1 MSEGQAIEAH
11 TESSPNAPNIG
22 QVVAIQRPD
31 WVAEKF
37 YDSKSGVINFE
48 AMAKSYSELERSKS
62 APKPDE
68 TPEPEAGETKPTTE
82 KVVTPIEVPTIPGV
96 DQTAR
101 KAYTEELTKDGKL
114 SDTSYTALAKA
125 GYDKATVDA
134 YIKGLQSDSRVTE
147 SVSAARVA
155 DEQINEIIGSIGG
168 KQVLSEMQAWAKASM
183 SDADLKTYN
192 ESVSSGDVSKV
203 RLAVAGLHH
212 TYTKANG
219 TGENLLSGSNNVN
232 DAADVFHSRA
242 EQNEAIND
250 PKYAKDPAYRARVS
264 AKIGRSNF

>member
-1 MSEGQAIEAH
+1 MAEFASIEAH
-11 TESSPNAPNIG
+11 TEESPNRPDIG

-48 AMAKSYSELERSKS
+48 AMAKSYSELERAKS
-62 APKPDE
+62 AAPKADE
-68 TPEPEAGETKPTTE
+68 TVQPTPEPKAADKA
-82 KVVTPIEVPTIPGV
+82 VTPVELPAIPGV

-114 SDTSYTALAKA
+114 SDTSYTSLAKA

-134 YIKGLQSDSRVTE
+134 YIKGLQSDSIVTE

-168 KQVLSEMQAWAKASM
+168 KQVLTDMQNWAKASM
-183 SDADLKTYN
+183 SDADLTTYN

-219 TGENLLSGSNNVN
+219 TGENLLSGSNDVN
-232 DAADVFHSRA
+232 DAADVFQSRA
-242 EQNEAIND
+242 EQNAAIND
-250 PKYAKDPAYRARVS
+250 PKYAKDSAYRARVS